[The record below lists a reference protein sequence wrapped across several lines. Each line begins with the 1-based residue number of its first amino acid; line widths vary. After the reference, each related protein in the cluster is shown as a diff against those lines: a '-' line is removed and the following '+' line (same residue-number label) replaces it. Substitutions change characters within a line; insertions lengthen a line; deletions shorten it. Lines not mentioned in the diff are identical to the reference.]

1 MWIYLSKRLCEIRE
15 AGNMGGD
22 LLERNLKTSGC
33 PQISH
38 LDFDSPL
45 TMFSM
50 TGDGGS
56 LGFVDLASESA
67 ATPLG
72 ERENQCGIVD
82 CKPLWRSIQ

>member
-15 AGNMGGD
+15 AGNMGWD

-45 TMFSM
+45 AMFSM
-50 TGDGGS
+50 RGAGDGGS

-72 ERENQCGIVD
+72 ERGRINVG
-82 CKPLWRSIQ
+82 L